1 MNFIEI
7 FIKTIET
14 QKVNTVIFS
23 SLFIIMIGY
32 YCRKKKIFGDNLAKV
47 LTNIILSV
55 SLPALAFKS
64 FMVDINHEILHKGIG
79 ILIWS
84 ILVYVILI
92 LLSKLIYIKYDDND
106 SLRVLTIFGATTT
119 FGIPIVIAIYGEQG
133 ALYSSIFNIGYR
145 IFLYSYAYVKMS
157 DVKMTKNN
165 FKSMLLNPI
174 IIATFLG
181 LFLWI
186 FQEYLPQVNISS
198 INSMGKSVIKS
209 FSILRVD
216 NTFPQFYKVLS
227 YLSGLASPIAWL
239 AIGATL
245 GSVNFKEVI
254 SDKKVWY
261 YTFVKLIIVP
271 FTNIICLILLR
282 LIGMPIDLVGLGTI
296 IIMMTTPP
304 GTVTVAYAISND
316 KDPILASNTALLSTL
331 WAVLMV
337 PIWIIIV
344 EILWSTGIFI

>member
-1 MNFIEI
+1 MNFIDI

-14 QKVNTVIFS
+14 PKVNTVIFS
-23 SLFIIMIGY
+23 SLFIILMGY
-32 YCRKKKIFGDNLAKV
+32 YFRKKNIFGENLAKV

-64 FMVDINHEILHKGIG
+64 FMVDINHEMFHKGIG

-84 ILVYVILI
+84 ILVYIILI
-92 LLSKLIYIKYDDND
+92 LLSKLMYIKYNDND

-157 DVKMTKNN
+157 DLKMTKDN

-174 IIATFLG
+174 IVATFLG
-181 LFLWI
+181 LFIWI
-186 FQEYLPQVNISS
+186 FQEYLPQVDIYY
-198 INSMGKSVIKS
+198 INNMGKVVTKS
-209 FSILRVD
+209 FAIFRID
-216 NTFPQFYKVLS
+216 KTFSQFYQVLI

-245 GSVNFKEVI
+245 GSVSFKQAI
-254 SDKKVWY
+254 SDKKTWY
-261 YTFVKLIIVP
+261 YTFIKLIIVP
-271 FTNIICLILLR
+271 LINLICLIFLKIL
-282 LIGMPIDLVGLGTI
+282 GMPIDLVGLGTI

-304 GTVTVAYAISND
+304 GTVPVAYAISND
-316 KDPILASNTALLSTL
+316 KDPILASNTSLLSTL
-331 WAVLMV
+331 WAVIMV

-344 EILWSTGIFI
+344 EIVWNAGIFI